1 VRALTV
7 VFDEG
12 CGVCQ
17 ACVAWLKRR
26 DRAGALR
33 FLGNQA
39 ETLPAGVPREQT
51 GETIFVVDE
60 STGRARTRAD
70 GVAWIL
76 RTLPGW
82 RAAGWR
88 LLGGAMGLPGSRQL
102 ANAAYRLF
110 ARHRHQVSAALGM
123 NRCAVP
129 EKPR

>member
-76 RTLPGW
+76 RTLPG
-82 RAAGWR
+82 
-88 LLGGAMGLPGSRQL
+88 SRQL